1 MKKLKLKT
9 LLEKFEPN
17 RNNMGSFTFGS
28 KKGIYF
34 SDPAG
39 KRDYFPT
46 SEEWE
51 LFNNADGKTKDSL
64 AKMWYPKSKSTKIK
78 SKYYPLD

>member
-1 MKKLKLKT
+1 MKLID

-17 RNNMGSFTFGS
+17 RNNMGSFSFGS

-34 SDPAG
+34 NDPAG

-46 SEEWE
+46 S
-51 LFNNADGKTKDSL
+51 D
-64 AKMWYPKSKSTKIK
+64 
-78 SKYYPLD
+78 